1 MRRSTERILVTHAGT
16 LPRPDALTALVDA
29 GPSGSAAFEARLAGD
44 VREIVRQQ
52 ATLGIDIV
60 NDGEF
65 SKQGGL
71 GGFSRY
77 IRDRIIGVQERA
89 PSGEQD
95 PSLRDVTARD
105 RRAFPGA
112 FAHGGG
118 WFQTPQATV
127 GNAPYHSVCTGPLAY
142 VGQASVGRDIRN
154 LKAAV
159 AALGVTVEPYLPAIT
174 PGTVEHWLWNE
185 YYADDEALLFAIADV
200 LNVEYRA
207 ITDAGIVLQLDDP
220 DLPDGWQ
227 MDPTWSV
234 AQYRAYAELRVA
246 ALNRALRGVPE
257 ELVRLHICWGSGH
270 GPHANDIPLQ
280 DIVDLVLTVNAGC
293 YGVEAANPRHEY
305 EWRVWQSARLPA
317 GKMVMPGVVAH
328 DTDRVEHPQTVADRL
343 VRFARQV
350 GRENVIA
357 GTDCGLG
364 GRVGHPE
371 IAWAKLAAL
380 VEGARLA
387 SLELWGS
394 G

>member
-1 MRRSTERILVTHAGT
+1 MRRSTDRILVSHAGT
-16 LPRPDALTALVDA
+16 LPRPDDLTAVVDA
-29 GPSGSAAFEARLAGD
+29 GPSAAEAFERRLPGAIRD
-44 VREIVRQQ
+44 IVRQQ
-52 ATLGIDIV
+52 TQVGIDIV

-77 IRDRIIGVQERA
+77 IRDRITGVEERVPA
-89 PSGEQD
+89 AERD

-112 FAHGGG
+112 FAHGTG
-118 WFQTPQATV
+118 WYKTGQATL
-127 GNAPYHSVCTGPLAY
+127 GNAPYHSVCTGPLHY
-142 VGQASVGRDIRN
+142 VGHASVERDVRN

-159 AALGVTVEPYLPAIT
+159 AGLDVEPFLPAIT
-174 PGTVEHWLWNE
+174 PGTVEHWLWNQ
-185 YYADDEALLFAIADV
+185 YYSDDAALLFAVADA
-200 LNVEYRA
+200 LAVEYRT

-227 MDPTWSV
+227 MDPSWSV
-234 AQYRAYAELRVA
+234 ADYHKYAELRIA
-246 ALNRALRGVPE
+246 ALNHALRGVPE

-280 DIVDLVLTVNAGC
+280 DIVDLVLQVNAGC
-293 YGVEAANPRHEY
+293 YAVEAANPRHEF
-305 EWRVWQSARLPA
+305 EWRIWQTTPLPDD
-317 GKMVMPGVVAH
+317 KMLMPGVVAH
-328 DTDRVEHPQTVADRL
+328 VTDTVEHPRTVADRL
-343 VRFARQV
+343 VRFAKVV

-371 IAWAKLAAL
+371 IAWAKLASL
-380 VEGARLA
+380 VEGAKLA
-387 SLELWGS
+387 SQELWG
-394 G
+394 